1 MEPNAIDSQDDF
13 MLPHH
18 VERTA
23 HGYLKKAIRGRSSV
37 AKLQHG
43 AHKGGFSKTQSS
55 IVPVESFIAPV
66 DFSYDGKEQIKKGS
80 WVLVMHV
87 EDPELWQDFLDGKY
101 RAFSVG
107 GSGVRR
113 AVRGAADLVPHGLI
127 GEYQPN
133 YFEPDPRRMALV
145 AGG

>member
-1 MEPNAIDSQDDF
+1 

-18 VERTA
+18 VERAA
-23 HGYLKKAIRGRSSV
+23 HGYLKKAIRGNSSV

-43 AHKGGFSKTQSS
+43 AHPGGFSKNKAS

-66 DFSYDGKEQIKKGS
+66 DFSYDGREQIKKGS
-80 WVLVMHV
+80 WVLAMHV

-113 AVRGAADLVPHGLI
+113 AVRSAGDLVPHGLI
-127 GEYQPN
+127 GMYEPD
-133 YFEPDPRRMALV
+133 YFRPDPRKMALV